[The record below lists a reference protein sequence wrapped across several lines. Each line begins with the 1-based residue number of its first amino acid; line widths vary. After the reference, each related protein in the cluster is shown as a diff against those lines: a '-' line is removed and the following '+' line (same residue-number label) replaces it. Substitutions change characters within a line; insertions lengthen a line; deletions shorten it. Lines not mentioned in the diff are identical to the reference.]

1 MMLVVGEVVSRVV
14 VVVVVVSESGGP
26 GTTRVGLGA
35 FYGVSLMFGV
45 DGRGGGGV
53 DLPQP

>member
-1 MMLVVGEVVSRVV
+1 MMLVVGEVVSGVV

-26 GTTRVGLGA
+26 GTTRVGLGG

-45 DGRGGGGV
+45 DGRGGGRV

>member
-1 MMLVVGEVVSRVV
+1 MMLVVGEVVSGV

-26 GTTRVGLGA
+26 GTTRVGLGG
-35 FYGVSLMFGV
+35 FYGVSLMLGV